1 MPQSLGS
8 KRVGCNLEIEQQQR
22 DFGRQQLE
30 FVVSLRC
37 CEISSSSSDLWHQ
50 SLSLDEE
57 YRDVGI

>member
-8 KRVGCNLEIEQQQR
+8 KRVGCNLEIEQQQ

-37 CEISSSSSDLWHQ
+37 CEISSSSSDLQHQ